1 MTTRRRHG
9 DEGTSAIELVLY
21 MPLLMI
27 AILLTV
33 QFSLVY
39 LGKEAAS
46 AAAREAARVAR
57 VTGDPAQGEA
67 KGVSY
72 AADLGRGV
80 LDGVSVS
87 VVAVPGEQVRATVTG
102 TAPELLP
109 AFLGVSEVTE
119 VVQGPIE
126 RFEEDAP

>member
-1 MTTRRRHG
+1 MRRRRH
-9 DEGTSAIELVLY
+9 DDKGTSAIELVFY
-21 MPLLMI
+21 MPLLVI

-33 QFSLVY
+33 QFALIY

-57 VTGDPAQGEA
+57 VTGDPGQGVD
-67 KGVSY
+67 KGRSY

-80 LDGVSVS
+80 LEGVTVT
-87 VVAVPGEQVRATVTG
+87 VVPVPGEQIRATVSG

-109 AFLGVSEVTE
+109 SFLGVSEVSET
-119 VVQGPIE
+119 VQGPIE